1 MLRVQAV
8 PQDQMGTKENKAT
21 KEERAKQVRLDLMA
35 RLALRVKQALMDP
48 WVVPDLKALL
58 ALTVI

>member
-1 MLRVQAV
+1 MLRVQPAT
-8 PQDQMGTKENKAT
+8 QDQMGTKENKAI
-21 KEERAKQVRLDLMA
+21 KEERAKQVPVDLMA

-58 ALTVI
+58 ALAVM